1 VTAPPTVSRRA
12 AVGSALVA
20 AATIAA
26 GRSPNAGA
34 ADQPT
39 DDDLAFAN
47 LGLAMEFLL
56 RDFYEHVAEAK
67 LVSGRVAADFDRGRF
82 SAGEHASALGDL
94 LTGAGQAPAAAEDF
108 AFAWPKDTFARPA
121 TAAHGGMTVA
131 SALTGLYV
139 KASSSLAIPSYRVL
153 YASMAANVAQQVA
166 VLSRAAGLH
175 SVGVSFAPGYE
186 VETASDIVEGLL
198 G

>member
-1 VTAPPTVSRRA
+1 MTASPTLSRRA
-12 AVGSALVA
+12 VVGTALVA

-26 GRSPNAGA
+26 GRSPNARA

-47 LGLAMEFLL
+47 LGLAMELLL
-56 RDFYEHVAEAK
+56 RDFYERVAGAK
-67 LVSGRVAADFDRGRF
+67 LVSGRAAADFDRGHF

-94 LTGAGQAPAAAEDF
+94 LTGAGQTPAAAEDF
-108 AFAWPKDTFARPA
+108 TFAWPKNTFARRA
-121 TAAHGGMTVA
+121 TAAHGGMIIA

-139 KASSSLAIPSYRVL
+139 KAGSSLAIPSYRVL

-166 VLSRAAGLH
+166 VLARAAGLH

-186 VETASDIVEGLL
+186 VETASDIVEGIL